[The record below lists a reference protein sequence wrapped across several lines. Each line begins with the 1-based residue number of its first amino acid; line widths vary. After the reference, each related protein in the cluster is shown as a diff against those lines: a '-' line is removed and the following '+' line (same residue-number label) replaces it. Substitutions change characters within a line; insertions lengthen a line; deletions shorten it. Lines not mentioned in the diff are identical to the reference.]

1 MPRATLIAFSAF
13 AAVLTV
19 ACNRGADAGGAA
31 SVEPSTATSAPKV
44 DLAALRAQAAQGNV
58 RAQVSLAR
66 ACLASGRNLPNYKE
80 AARWSAA
87 AATNGNPEAETI
99 LGELYLAGQGV
110 AYDPTVA
117 ILWLTR
123 AADAGWVPAQYD
135 LAFMYETGG
144 GASKNG
150 AAAAKWFLLA
160 AQGGDALAQFD
171 YGQRCLAGMSVK
183 KDEVEGLKWLLL
195 AQAQGQVD
203 AANRVKVL
211 FSSLSDVQIAEAK
224 KRAATFT
231 PRIFTNIVSASP

>member
-1 MPRATLIAFSAF
+1 MTMIRATLIALSAF
-13 AAVLTV
+13 AAVLTI
-19 ACNRGADAGGAA
+19 ACNKGSGVGDQAA
-31 SVEPSTATSAPKV
+31 APPPPQV
-44 DLAALRAQAAQGNV
+44 DLAALRTQAGQGNV
-58 RAQVSLAR
+58 QAQVSLAR
-66 ACLASGRNLPNYKE
+66 ACLSASGRAPDYKE

-87 AATNGNPEAETI
+87 AATNGNLEAETI

-110 AYDPTVA
+110 AYDPAVA

-135 LAFMYETGG
+135 LAYMYETGG

-150 AAAAKWFLLA
+150 VAAAKWFLRA

-171 YGQRCLAGMSVK
+171 YGQRCLAGLSVK

-203 AANRVKVL
+203 AANRVKIL
-211 FSSLSDVQIAEAK
+211 LSSLPEAQVAEAK
-224 KRAATFT
+224 KRAAAFT
-231 PRIFTNIVSASP
+231 PRSLTNVVTASP